1 MNTVQLK
8 LLVVAAAFMRPG
20 EAASVDRGNARA
32 REPKLARFTFIEPH
46 MGTRFKIVL
55 YAPDEATANHA
66 APQRARGP

>member
-55 YAPDEATANHA
+55 YAPDEATAKDLGNA
-66 APQRARGP
+66 MIRRI